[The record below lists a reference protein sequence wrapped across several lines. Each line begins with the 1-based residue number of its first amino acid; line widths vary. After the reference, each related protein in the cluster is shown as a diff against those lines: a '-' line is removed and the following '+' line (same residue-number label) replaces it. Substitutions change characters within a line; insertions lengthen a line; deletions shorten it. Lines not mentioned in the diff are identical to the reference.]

1 MASWHAYGMPEA
13 ELVIRVAQST
23 GLSES
28 EAARVVADV
37 VAYYA
42 EPTEVFVRRRHG
54 WLKARGMRNPEIF
67 AQIHTELARR
77 VVAAPDLSERQIRR
91 IVYG

>member
-1 MASWHAYGMPEA
+1 
-13 ELVIRVAQST
+13 
-23 GLSES
+23 
-28 EAARVVADV
+28 VADV

-54 WLKARGMRNPEIF
+54 LLKANGMRNPEIF
-67 AQIHTELARR
+67 AQIHAELSYR

>member
-1 MASWHAYGMPEA
+1 MPETD
-13 ELVIRVAQST
+13 LVTRVAQST
-23 GLSES
+23 GLSQS

-42 EPTEVFVRRRHG
+42 EPTEIFVRRRHG
-54 WLKARGMRNPEIF
+54 WLQAHGMRNPEIF
-67 AQIHTELARR
+67 AQITVELARR
-77 VVAAPDLSERQIRR
+77 VVAPPALSERQIRR

>member
-1 MASWHAYGMPEA
+1 MMNGVPEP
-13 ELVIRVAQST
+13 ELVSRVAQST
-23 GLSES
+23 GLTQR

-42 EPTEVFVRRRHG
+42 ESTEAFIRRRHAG
-54 WLKARGMRNPEIF
+54 LQARGLRNPEIF
-67 AQIHTELARR
+67 AQIHAELARR
-77 VVAAPDLSERQIRR
+77 VVAPPALSERQIRR